1 MKNIVAGLVTT
12 IKSKKDYYRIRKETI
27 LVARNTHPD
36 LTIAINKIKAM
47 VVEIDSKLCH
57 AAIIAREF
65 NKPILMGIDGAT
77 KKFKTGDK
85 VLIDF
90 SNKTIKKLK

>member
-1 MKNIVAGLVTT
+1 MKNIVAGRVTT
-12 IKSKKDYYRIRKETI
+12 IKSKKDYYKIREGTV

-36 LTIAINKIKAM
+36 LMIAISKIKAM
-47 VVEIDSKLCH
+47 VVEIDNKLCH

-65 NKPILMGIDGAT
+65 DKPILMGIDGAA

-85 VLIDF
+85 VLIDL